1 MIADDYR
8 GKAARAAFNGNKG
21 EFTRIMIQYMAVLVA
36 CLEEYGDG

>member
-21 EFTRIMIQYMAVLVA
+21 EFTRRMIQYMAVLMA